1 MVPSPLAVAVTVVLG
16 AIKVVKLAAIEIN
29 VFPPITV
36 CPYETPPAVIVTTS
50 VAAGVPDRVILITL
64 SVVWVTVDVNATPG
78 TNAVTSTDPAIPI
91 LAAAETSVD
100 PPLIFKARLAAIT
113 LIDWSELP
121 SRLRSFVVS
130 E

>member
-1 MVPSPLAVAVTVVLG
+1 M
-16 AIKVVKLAAIEIN
+16 
-29 VFPPITV
+29 
-36 CPYETPPAVIVTTS
+36 
-50 VAAGVPDRVILITL
+50 
-64 SVVWVTVDVNATPG
+64 TVDVNATPG